1 MEDSLEKITINIDTD
16 TATFINKSEFY
27 VDIID
32 DIKNCIYIKTNKTE
46 IFVKKTFNYKSKYND
61 IEFPI
66 FNNGKKIYMKLT
78 TGDYDLHRH
87 IVPIKEII
95 PLTYQNFVLSNED
108 NETDYYQHDGSYA
121 YLDGIKVAPA
131 DDPQVLFKQNGGAA
145 DSRTFLNNYPTNFY
159 IKDVQHTV
167 NKYYDV
173 IEVDKGD
180 IISHGDDD
188 YVVYSRD
195 LSGTSCG
202 PNDTNTYKLNPI
214 LPELR
219 RFNLQFFY
227 KNEDGKHIPLDITND
242 HTYNNFEGIFKIN
255 VSFTVYYNRKKIT
268 RA

>member
-1 MEDSLEKITINIDTD
+1 
-16 TATFINKSEFY
+16 
-27 VDIID
+27 
-32 DIKNCIYIKTNKTE
+32 NCIYIKTNKTE
-46 IFVKKTFNYKSKYND
+46 IFVKAGYGYKSKYNN
-61 IEFPI
+61 IEYPV
-66 FNNGKKIYMKLT
+66 FNNGNKIYMKLT

-173 IEVDKGD
+173 IEIDQGN
-180 IISHGDDD
+180 IITPANTDTD

-219 RFNLQFFY
+219 RFNLQFFC
-227 KNEDGKHIPLDITND
+227 KNEDGKHVPLDITND
-242 HTYNNFEGIFKIN
+242 KTYTNFEGVFKIN

>member
-61 IEFPI
+61 VEFPI

-78 TGDYDLHRH
+78 TGDYDLQRH

-95 PLTYQNFVLSNED
+95 PLTYQNFVLSDED
-108 NETDYYQHDGSYA
+108 DINDYYKHDGTYA
-121 YLDGIKVAPA
+121 FNNGLSDAPA
-131 DDPQVLFKQNGGAA
+131 DSPQVLFKVGGGMNN
-145 DSRTFLNNYPTNFY
+145 RTFLNNYPTNFH
-159 IKDVQHTV
+159 IKDVQNTV

-180 IISHGDDD
+180 IISYGNDD
-188 YVVYSRD
+188 YVIYSRD

-242 HTYNNFEGIFKIN
+242 QTYTNIEGIFKIN